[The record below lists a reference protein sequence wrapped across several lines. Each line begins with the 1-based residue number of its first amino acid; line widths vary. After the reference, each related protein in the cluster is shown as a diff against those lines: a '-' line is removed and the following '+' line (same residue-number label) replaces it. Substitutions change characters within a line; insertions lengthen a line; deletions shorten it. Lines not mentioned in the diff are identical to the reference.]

1 MKKNTQILV
10 GVAILGIGGYL
21 YWKSKQPKKT
31 FANLASKTKPKF
43 SCPAGKQM
51 YSDDGGVNSFFCID
65 PRGYKPAY
73 GVTKVNV

>member
-1 MKKNTQILV
+1 MKKNQKILL
-10 GVAILGIGGYL
+10 GVAILGVGGYL
-21 YWKSKQPKKT
+21 YWKSTQPKKT
-31 FANLASKTKPKF
+31 FANLATKPKRK
-43 SCPAGKQM
+43 CPAGKQM